1 MKTLDITVTKAS
13 TFNTGNFGNVRPEVT
28 LTLKNVPVENLMAEY
43 TKLLDVCNAMFAIN
57 TLELMDEAETVNT
70 VGFKVYLEALRQ
82 NEREM
87 EEIIERY
94 QNASE

>member
-1 MKTLDITVTKAS
+1 MKTVDITVTKAA
-13 TFNTGNFGNVRPEVT
+13 TFNSGNFGNVRPEVT
-28 LTLKNVPVENLMAEY
+28 LVVKDVPVDTLMIEY
-43 TKLLDVCNAMFAIN
+43 AKILDVCNAMFAIN

-70 VGFKVYLEALRQ
+70 VGFKAYLEALRQ

-94 QNASE
+94 NQE